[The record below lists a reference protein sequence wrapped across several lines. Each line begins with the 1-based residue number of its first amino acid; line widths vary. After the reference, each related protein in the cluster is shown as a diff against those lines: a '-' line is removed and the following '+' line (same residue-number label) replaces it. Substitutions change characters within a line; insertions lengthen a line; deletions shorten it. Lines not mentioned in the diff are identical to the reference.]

1 MKRIVCFHLLN
12 DYSGSPKVLAMVLEG
27 LLEKGYCVELVT
39 SKHGVLNDLRDKQGI
54 RFHTYFYH
62 FSKNPFVTLVL
73 YLYSQ
78 VYTFFFSFKFTRFK
92 IESIAFSSLLLSKLV
107 IFNCQDKFSLTV
119 IDSSNSSF

>member
-62 FSKNPFVTLVL
+62 FKEPICNFSVVSLFSGIYVFL
-73 YLYSQ
+73 
-78 VYTFFFSFKFTRFK
+78 FF
-92 IESIAFSSLLLSKLV
+92 
-107 IFNCQDKFSLTV
+107 
-119 IDSSNSSF
+119 

>member
-78 VYTFFFSFKFTRFK
+78 VYTFFFSFKFLFK
-92 IESIAFSSLLLSKLV
+92 KDVVFYINLKSATYRV
-107 IFNCQDKFSLTV
+107 
-119 IDSSNSSF
+119 